1 MGSRA
6 LALGV
11 LVAACAASSV
21 AEDLEVVLR
30 EGTNFAVA
38 RSPVD
43 DSFIL
48 DLQGTLWRLPSDGG
62 EATALTDGMGDDRM
76 PHISPDGTRVVFQ
89 SYRAGTWDI
98 WAAKCRWLGSRRTH
112 RYPVRRSGAGVLARW
127 HTGRVLV
134 RPERE
139 LRYLGARLETQ
150 ELEALTRHEASDF
163 MPAWS
168 PSGDAIAFVSERDS
182 EPALYRLEP
191 GSDGEPARLASFDG
205 RIAAPSWSPN
215 GSRIALRLL
224 ELGSMSADALGPA
237 PESSRLV
244 LVSVDSGEV
253 VDVVTPTDVFPFRI
267 EWLCDAEIV
276 YTAAGSLWRQSLEGG
291 GRSSCDSV

>member
-98 WAAKCRWLGSRRTH
+98 WAANADGSGLAALTDTRFDDREPVFSPDGTRVAFSSDRNGNYDIWVLDSRRRSSKPSPDT
-112 RYPVRRSGAGVLARW
+112 RRATSCPRGRLPGTRSRSCPSVIRSQLSTVWSRARM
-127 HTGRVLV
+127 
-134 RPERE
+134 
-139 LRYLGARLETQ
+139 
-150 ELEALTRHEASDF
+150 AS
-163 MPAWS
+163 P
-168 PSGDAIAFVSERDS
+168 RDS
-182 EPALYRLEP
+182 HR
-191 GSDGEPARLASFDG
+191 S
-205 RIAAPSWSPN
+205 
-215 GSRIALRLL
+215 
-224 ELGSMSADALGPA
+224 
-237 PESSRLV
+237 
-244 LVSVDSGEV
+244 
-253 VDVVTPTDVFPFRI
+253 T
-267 EWLCDAEIV
+267 
-276 YTAAGSLWRQSLEGG
+276 EG
-291 GRSSCDSV
+291 